1 MWVPAYDTAKIPAY
15 ARLDRKRHRGE
26 YEPLFPGTGVG
37 RRFGRYLIQYR
48 FLDCRVAVGYRIG
61 AVHRGIEYGPLF
73 AAYRY
78 YSDDPAMSCFGIR
91 YRN

>member
-15 ARLDRKRHRGE
+15 ARLDRKRYRGE
-26 YEPLFPGTGVG
+26 YEPLFPGTGIG
-37 RRFGRYLIQYR
+37 RLFGRYLIQYR
-48 FLDCRVAVGYRIG
+48 FLDCRVAVGYCIG
-61 AVHRGIEYGPLF
+61 AVHRGIEYGSLF
-73 AAYRY
+73 ATYRY